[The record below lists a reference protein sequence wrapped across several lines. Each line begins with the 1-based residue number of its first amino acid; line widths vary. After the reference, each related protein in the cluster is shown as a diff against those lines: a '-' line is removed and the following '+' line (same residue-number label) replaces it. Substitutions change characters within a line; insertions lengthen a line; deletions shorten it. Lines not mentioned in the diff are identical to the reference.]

1 MFFKNKLERLLE
13 RICVIVLCVIT
24 AVMAIPVKSMTAAG
38 PASVVLEIL
47 HEEDTVNVKFEMVSN
62 PGIAGMS
69 FKLCY
74 DSSLLSIVSVD
85 ETLDS
90 FKSSIINP
98 DGDGFVGYAYAQAK
112 DCKDTGTVFSITFK
126 INRENEKELTY
137 ESVYIDEFDTCDS
150 NLEDV
155 NTDIKVQFSD
165 KNAQNIQNKQN
176 LQNTPEEQA
185 GVKGQSD
192 SINKSDS
199 MDKSDSKNNETLKDT
214 NSDGGKNENI
224 SKDINGTEENSVSL
238 IEVNSSDT
246 VKSTNIV
253 IVIVIAGF
261 LSLCLIATTVLVS
274 TGNAFA
280 SDANVGEL
288 AVTSAQGSEGD
299 TVKVTVSYNNN
310 QGTSGFEFRMYYDP
324 DVLELVKTTLSEDVF
339 IEDVVILG
347 DKNANEKMTNF
358 VSYAVAM
365 AKENKKSGELYTV
378 EFKIKDGV
386 AIGKHT
392 AVTES

>member
-24 AVMAIPVKSMTAAG
+24 AVMAIPVKSVTAAG

-47 HEEDTVNVKFEMVSN
+47 HEGDTVNVKLEMVSN

-98 DGDGFVGYAYAQAK
+98 DGDGFLGYAYAQAK
-112 DCKDTGTVFSITFK
+112 DCNDTGTVFSITFK

-137 ESVYIDEFDTCDS
+137 ESVYIDEFDACDS

-199 MDKSDSKNNETLKDT
+199 MDKSDGKNNETLKDM
-214 NSDGGKNENI
+214 NSNSGKHESI

-246 VKSTNIV
+246 VKSTNVI
-253 IVIVIAGF
+253 IVIVIA
-261 LSLCLIATTVLVS
+261 V
-274 TGNAFA
+274 
-280 SDANVGEL
+280 
-288 AVTSAQGSEGD
+288 
-299 TVKVTVSYNNN
+299 
-310 QGTSGFEFRMYYDP
+310 
-324 DVLELVKTTLSEDVF
+324 
-339 IEDVVILG
+339 VVI
-347 DKNANEKMTNF
+347 AI
-358 VSYAVAM
+358 VALLLLI
-365 AKENKKSGELYTV
+365 KKKSG
-378 EFKIKDGV
+378 KNRR
-386 AIGKHT
+386 
-392 AVTES
+392 S

>member
-1 MFFKNKLERLLE
+1 
-13 RICVIVLCVIT
+13 
-24 AVMAIPVKSMTAAG
+24 MAIPVKSVTAAG

-112 DCKDTGTVFSITFK
+112 NCKDTGTVFSITFK

-137 ESVYIDEFDTCDS
+137 ESVYIDEFDACDS

-155 NTDIKVQFSD
+155 NTDIKVQFLD

-199 MDKSDSKNNETLKDT
+199 MDKSDSKN
-214 NSDGGKNENI
+214 
-224 SKDINGTEENSVSL
+224 INGTEENSVSL

-246 VKSTNIV
+246 VKSTNVI
-253 IVIVIAGF
+253 IVIVIA
-261 LSLCLIATTVLVS
+261 V
-274 TGNAFA
+274 
-280 SDANVGEL
+280 
-288 AVTSAQGSEGD
+288 
-299 TVKVTVSYNNN
+299 
-310 QGTSGFEFRMYYDP
+310 
-324 DVLELVKTTLSEDVF
+324 
-339 IEDVVILG
+339 VVI
-347 DKNANEKMTNF
+347 AI
-358 VSYAVAM
+358 M
-365 AKENKKSGELYTV
+365 ALLLLIKKKSGKTGG
-378 EFKIKDGV
+378 D
-386 AIGKHT
+386 
-392 AVTES
+392 

>member
-24 AVMAIPVKSMTAAG
+24 AVMAIPVKSVTAAG

-112 DCKDTGTVFSITFK
+112 NCKDTGTVFSITFK

-137 ESVYIDEFDTCDS
+137 ESVYIDEFDACDS

-155 NTDIKVQFSD
+155 NTDIKVQFLD

-199 MDKSDSKNNETLKDT
+199 MDKSDSKN
-214 NSDGGKNENI
+214 
-224 SKDINGTEENSVSL
+224 INGTEENSVSL

-246 VKSTNIV
+246 VKSMNVI
-253 IVIVIAGF
+253 IVIVIA
-261 LSLCLIATTVLVS
+261 V
-274 TGNAFA
+274 
-280 SDANVGEL
+280 
-288 AVTSAQGSEGD
+288 
-299 TVKVTVSYNNN
+299 
-310 QGTSGFEFRMYYDP
+310 
-324 DVLELVKTTLSEDVF
+324 
-339 IEDVVILG
+339 VVI
-347 DKNANEKMTNF
+347 AI
-358 VSYAVAM
+358 M
-365 AKENKKSGELYTV
+365 ALLLLIKKKSGKTG
-378 EFKIKDGV
+378 GV
-386 AIGKHT
+386 KK
-392 AVTES
+392 

>member
-24 AVMAIPVKSMTAAG
+24 AVMAIPVKSVTAAG

-74 DSSLLSIVSVD
+74 DSSLLSIVLVD

-112 DCKDTGTVFSITFK
+112 NCKDTGTVFSITFK

-137 ESVYIDEFDTCDS
+137 ESVYIDEFDACDS

-155 NTDIKVQFSD
+155 NTDIKVQFLD

-199 MDKSDSKNNETLKDT
+199 MDKSDSKN
-214 NSDGGKNENI
+214 
-224 SKDINGTEENSVSL
+224 INGTEENSVSL

-246 VKSTNIV
+246 VKSTNVI
-253 IVIVIAGF
+253 IVIVIA
-261 LSLCLIATTVLVS
+261 V
-274 TGNAFA
+274 
-280 SDANVGEL
+280 
-288 AVTSAQGSEGD
+288 
-299 TVKVTVSYNNN
+299 
-310 QGTSGFEFRMYYDP
+310 
-324 DVLELVKTTLSEDVF
+324 
-339 IEDVVILG
+339 VVI
-347 DKNANEKMTNF
+347 AI
-358 VSYAVAM
+358 M
-365 AKENKKSGELYTV
+365 ALLLLIKKKSGKTG
-378 EFKIKDGV
+378 GV
-386 AIGKHT
+386 KK
-392 AVTES
+392 

>member
-24 AVMAIPVKSMTAAG
+24 AVMAIPVKSVTAAG
-38 PASVVLEIL
+38 SASVVLEIL
-47 HEEDTVNVKFEMVSN
+47 HEGDTVNVKLEMVSN

-85 ETLDS
+85 KTLDS

-176 LQNTPEEQA
+176 IQNTPEEQA

-224 SKDINGTEENSVSL
+224 SKDINGTEENLGSL
-238 IEVNSSDT
+238 TEGNSSDM
-246 VKSTNIV
+246 VKSTNTAAV
-253 IVIVIAGF
+253 ITAVVVIAVAVLLF
-261 LSLCLIATTVLVS
+261 LI
-274 TGNAFA
+274 
-280 SDANVGEL
+280 
-288 AVTSAQGSEGD
+288 
-299 TVKVTVSYNNN
+299 K
-310 QGTSGFEFRMYYDP
+310 
-324 DVLELVKTTLSEDVF
+324 
-339 IEDVVILG
+339 
-347 DKNANEKMTNF
+347 
-358 VSYAVAM
+358 
-365 AKENKKSGELYTV
+365 KKSGKTG
-378 EFKIKDGV
+378 GV
-386 AIGKHT
+386 KK
-392 AVTES
+392 

>member
-1 MFFKNKLERLLE
+1 M
-13 RICVIVLCVIT
+13 
-24 AVMAIPVKSMTAAG
+24 
-38 PASVVLEIL
+38 VLEIL
-47 HEEDTVNVKFEMVSN
+47 HEWDTVNVKLEMVSN

-98 DGDGFVGYAYAQAK
+98 DGDRFVGYAYAQAK

-137 ESVYIDEFDTCDS
+137 ESVYIDEFDACDS

-155 NTDIKVQFSD
+155 NTDIKVQLSD
-165 KNAQNIQNKQN
+165 KNVQNIQNKQN

-199 MDKSDSKNNETLKDT
+199 MDKSDSKN
-214 NSDGGKNENI
+214 
-224 SKDINGTEENSVSL
+224 INGTEENSVSL

-246 VKSTNIV
+246 VKSTNVI
-253 IVIVIAGF
+253 IVIVIA
-261 LSLCLIATTVLVS
+261 V
-274 TGNAFA
+274 
-280 SDANVGEL
+280 
-288 AVTSAQGSEGD
+288 
-299 TVKVTVSYNNN
+299 
-310 QGTSGFEFRMYYDP
+310 
-324 DVLELVKTTLSEDVF
+324 
-339 IEDVVILG
+339 VVI
-347 DKNANEKMTNF
+347 AI
-358 VSYAVAM
+358 VALLLLI
-365 AKENKKSGELYTV
+365 KKKSG
-378 EFKIKDGV
+378 KNRR
-386 AIGKHT
+386 
-392 AVTES
+392 S

>member
-24 AVMAIPVKSMTAAG
+24 AVMAIPVKPVTAAG

-47 HEEDTVNVKFEMVSN
+47 HEGDTVNVKLEMVSN

-176 LQNTPEEQA
+176 IQNTPEEQA

-199 MDKSDSKNNETLKDT
+199 MDKSDSKN
-214 NSDGGKNENI
+214 
-224 SKDINGTEENSVSL
+224 INGTEENSVSL

-246 VKSTNIV
+246 VKSTNVIIV
-253 IVIVIAGF
+253 NVIA
-261 LSLCLIATTVLVS
+261 V
-274 TGNAFA
+274 
-280 SDANVGEL
+280 
-288 AVTSAQGSEGD
+288 
-299 TVKVTVSYNNN
+299 
-310 QGTSGFEFRMYYDP
+310 
-324 DVLELVKTTLSEDVF
+324 
-339 IEDVVILG
+339 VVI
-347 DKNANEKMTNF
+347 AI
-358 VSYAVAM
+358 VALLLLI
-365 AKENKKSGELYTV
+365 KKKSG
-378 EFKIKDGV
+378 KNRR
-386 AIGKHT
+386 
-392 AVTES
+392 S

>member
-1 MFFKNKLERLLE
+1 
-13 RICVIVLCVIT
+13 
-24 AVMAIPVKSMTAAG
+24 
-38 PASVVLEIL
+38 
-47 HEEDTVNVKFEMVSN
+47 MVSN
-62 PGIAGMS
+62 PGI
-69 FKLCY
+69 
-74 DSSLLSIVSVD
+74 
-85 ETLDS
+85 
-90 FKSSIINP
+90 
-98 DGDGFVGYAYAQAK
+98 VGYAYAQAK
-112 DCKDTGTVFSITFK
+112 DCKDAGTVFSITFK

-199 MDKSDSKNNETLKDT
+199 MDKSDSKNNETLKDM
-214 NSDGGKNENI
+214 NSNSGKHESI
-224 SKDINGTEENSVSL
+224 SEDINGTEENSVSL

-253 IVIVIAGF
+253 IVIAAF
-261 LSLCLIATTVLVS
+261 LSLCLIATTVIVS
-274 TGNAFA
+274 IGNAFA
-280 SDANVGEL
+280 GDANVGEL
-288 AVTSAQGSEGD
+288 TVTSAQGCEGD
-299 TVKVTVSYNNN
+299 TVKVMVSYNNN

-324 DVLELVKTTLSEDVF
+324 DVLELVKITLSEDVF

-378 EFKIKDGV
+378 EFKIKDGA
-386 AIGKHT
+386 AIGKYT
-392 AVTES
+392 VVTES

>member
-24 AVMAIPVKSMTAAG
+24 AVMAIPVKSVTAAG

-137 ESVYIDEFDTCDS
+137 ESVYIDEFDTCNS

-176 LQNTPEEQA
+176 IQNTPEEQA
-185 GVKGQSD
+185 GVKGQAD

-199 MDKSDSKNNETLKDT
+199 MDKSDSKN
-214 NSDGGKNENI
+214 
-224 SKDINGTEENSVSL
+224 INGTEENSVSL

-246 VKSTNIV
+246 VKSTNVI
-253 IVIVIAGF
+253 IVIVIA
-261 LSLCLIATTVLVS
+261 V
-274 TGNAFA
+274 
-280 SDANVGEL
+280 
-288 AVTSAQGSEGD
+288 
-299 TVKVTVSYNNN
+299 
-310 QGTSGFEFRMYYDP
+310 
-324 DVLELVKTTLSEDVF
+324 
-339 IEDVVILG
+339 VVI
-347 DKNANEKMTNF
+347 AI
-358 VSYAVAM
+358 VALLLLI
-365 AKENKKSGELYTV
+365 KKKSGKTG
-378 EFKIKDGV
+378 GV
-386 AIGKHT
+386 KK
-392 AVTES
+392 

>member
-24 AVMAIPVKSMTAAG
+24 AVMAIPVKSVTAAG

-74 DSSLLSIVSVD
+74 HSSLLSIVSVD

-112 DCKDTGTVFSITFK
+112 NCKDTGTVFSITFK

-137 ESVYIDEFDTCDS
+137 ESVYIDEFDACDS

-155 NTDIKVQFSD
+155 NTDIKVQFLD

-199 MDKSDSKNNETLKDT
+199 MDKSDSKN
-214 NSDGGKNENI
+214 
-224 SKDINGTEENSVSL
+224 INGTEENSVSL

-246 VKSTNIV
+246 VKSTNVI
-253 IVIVIAGF
+253 IVIVIA
-261 LSLCLIATTVLVS
+261 V
-274 TGNAFA
+274 
-280 SDANVGEL
+280 
-288 AVTSAQGSEGD
+288 
-299 TVKVTVSYNNN
+299 
-310 QGTSGFEFRMYYDP
+310 
-324 DVLELVKTTLSEDVF
+324 
-339 IEDVVILG
+339 VVI
-347 DKNANEKMTNF
+347 AI
-358 VSYAVAM
+358 M
-365 AKENKKSGELYTV
+365 ALLLLIKKKSGKTG
-378 EFKIKDGV
+378 GV
-386 AIGKHT
+386 KK
-392 AVTES
+392 

>member
-24 AVMAIPVKSMTAAG
+24 AVMAIPVKSVTAAG

-112 DCKDTGTVFSITFK
+112 NCKDTGTVFSITFK

-137 ESVYIDEFDTCDS
+137 ESVYIDEFDACDS

-155 NTDIKVQFSD
+155 NTDIKVQFLD

-199 MDKSDSKNNETLKDT
+199 MDKSDSKNNETLKDM
-214 NSDGGKNENI
+214 NSNSGKHESI

-246 VKSTNIV
+246 VKSTNVI
-253 IVIVIAGF
+253 IVIVIA
-261 LSLCLIATTVLVS
+261 V
-274 TGNAFA
+274 
-280 SDANVGEL
+280 
-288 AVTSAQGSEGD
+288 
-299 TVKVTVSYNNN
+299 
-310 QGTSGFEFRMYYDP
+310 
-324 DVLELVKTTLSEDVF
+324 
-339 IEDVVILG
+339 VVIAIAALLLLI
-347 DKNANEKMTNF
+347 K
-358 VSYAVAM
+358 
-365 AKENKKSGELYTV
+365 KKSGENRR
-378 EFKIKDGV
+378 I
-386 AIGKHT
+386 
-392 AVTES
+392 

>member
-1 MFFKNKLERLLE
+1 M
-13 RICVIVLCVIT
+13 
-24 AVMAIPVKSMTAAG
+24 
-38 PASVVLEIL
+38 VLEIL

-112 DCKDTGTVFSITFK
+112 NCKDTGTVFSITFK
-126 INRENEKELTY
+126 INREDEKELTY
-137 ESVYIDEFDTCDS
+137 ESVYIDEFDACDS

-199 MDKSDSKNNETLKDT
+199 MDKSDSKN
-214 NSDGGKNENI
+214 
-224 SKDINGTEENSVSL
+224 INGTEENSVSL

-246 VKSTNIV
+246 VKSTNVI
-253 IVIVIAGF
+253 IVIVIA
-261 LSLCLIATTVLVS
+261 V
-274 TGNAFA
+274 
-280 SDANVGEL
+280 
-288 AVTSAQGSEGD
+288 
-299 TVKVTVSYNNN
+299 
-310 QGTSGFEFRMYYDP
+310 
-324 DVLELVKTTLSEDVF
+324 
-339 IEDVVILG
+339 VVI
-347 DKNANEKMTNF
+347 AI
-358 VSYAVAM
+358 M
-365 AKENKKSGELYTV
+365 ALLLLIKKKSGKTG
-378 EFKIKDGV
+378 GV
-386 AIGKHT
+386 KK
-392 AVTES
+392 

>member
-1 MFFKNKLERLLE
+1 MQKQTFCVVKTAFYVELHHFSFCLIYNKNSKKYE
-13 RICVIVLCVIT
+13 
-24 AVMAIPVKSMTAAG
+24 G
-38 PASVVLEIL
+38 
-47 HEEDTVNVKFEMVSN
+47 DTVNVKFEMVSN
-62 PGIAGMS
+62 PGI
-69 FKLCY
+69 
-74 DSSLLSIVSVD
+74 
-85 ETLDS
+85 
-90 FKSSIINP
+90 
-98 DGDGFVGYAYAQAK
+98 VGYAYAQAK
-112 DCKDTGTVFSITFK
+112 DCKDAGTVFSITFK

-165 KNAQNIQNKQN
+165 KNADKNAQNKQN

-253 IVIVIAGF
+253 IVIVIAAF
-261 LSLCLIATTVLVS
+261 LSLCLIATTVIVS
-274 TGNAFA
+274 AGNAFA
-280 SDANVGEL
+280 GDANV
-288 AVTSAQGSEGD
+288 
-299 TVKVTVSYNNN
+299 
-310 QGTSGFEFRMYYDP
+310 
-324 DVLELVKTTLSEDVF
+324 
-339 IEDVVILG
+339 
-347 DKNANEKMTNF
+347 
-358 VSYAVAM
+358 
-365 AKENKKSGELYTV
+365 
-378 EFKIKDGV
+378 
-386 AIGKHT
+386 
-392 AVTES
+392 

>member
-24 AVMAIPVKSMTAAG
+24 AVMAIPVKSVTAAG
-38 PASVVLEIL
+38 SASVVLEIL
-47 HEEDTVNVKFEMVSN
+47 HEGDTVNVKLEMVSN

-126 INRENEKELTY
+126 INCENEKELTY
-137 ESVYIDEFDTCDS
+137 ESAYIDEFDTCDS

-155 NTDIKVQFSD
+155 NTDIKVQVSD
-165 KNAQNIQNKQN
+165 KNKQN
-176 LQNTPEEQA
+176 LQNMPEEQT

-199 MDKSDSKNNETLKDT
+199 MDKSDSKN
-214 NSDGGKNENI
+214 
-224 SKDINGTEENSVSL
+224 INGTEENSVSL

-246 VKSTNIV
+246 VKSTNVI
-253 IVIVIAGF
+253 IVIVIA
-261 LSLCLIATTVLVS
+261 V
-274 TGNAFA
+274 
-280 SDANVGEL
+280 
-288 AVTSAQGSEGD
+288 
-299 TVKVTVSYNNN
+299 
-310 QGTSGFEFRMYYDP
+310 
-324 DVLELVKTTLSEDVF
+324 
-339 IEDVVILG
+339 VVI
-347 DKNANEKMTNF
+347 AI
-358 VSYAVAM
+358 VALLLLI
-365 AKENKKSGELYTV
+365 KKKSG
-378 EFKIKDGV
+378 KNRR
-386 AIGKHT
+386 
-392 AVTES
+392 S

>member
-24 AVMAIPVKSMTAAG
+24 AVMAIPVKPVTAAG

-47 HEEDTVNVKFEMVSN
+47 HEGDTVNVKLEMVSN

-112 DCKDTGTVFSITFK
+112 DCNDTGTVFSIIFK

-176 LQNTPEEQA
+176 IQNTPEEQA

-199 MDKSDSKNNETLKDT
+199 MDKSDSKN
-214 NSDGGKNENI
+214 
-224 SKDINGTEENSVSL
+224 INGTEENSVSL

-246 VKSTNIV
+246 VKSTNVI
-253 IVIVIAGF
+253 IVIVIA
-261 LSLCLIATTVLVS
+261 V
-274 TGNAFA
+274 
-280 SDANVGEL
+280 
-288 AVTSAQGSEGD
+288 
-299 TVKVTVSYNNN
+299 
-310 QGTSGFEFRMYYDP
+310 
-324 DVLELVKTTLSEDVF
+324 
-339 IEDVVILG
+339 VVI
-347 DKNANEKMTNF
+347 AI
-358 VSYAVAM
+358 VALLLLI
-365 AKENKKSGELYTV
+365 KKKSGENRR
-378 EFKIKDGV
+378 
-386 AIGKHT
+386 
-392 AVTES
+392 S

>member
-24 AVMAIPVKSMTAAG
+24 AEMAIPVKSVTAAG

-112 DCKDTGTVFSITFK
+112 NCKDTGTVFSITFK

-137 ESVYIDEFDTCDS
+137 ESVYIDEFDACDS

-155 NTDIKVQFSD
+155 NTDIKVQFLD

-199 MDKSDSKNNETLKDT
+199 MDKSDSKN
-214 NSDGGKNENI
+214 
-224 SKDINGTEENSVSL
+224 INGTEENSVSL

-246 VKSTNIV
+246 VKSTNVI
-253 IVIVIAGF
+253 IVIVIA
-261 LSLCLIATTVLVS
+261 V
-274 TGNAFA
+274 
-280 SDANVGEL
+280 
-288 AVTSAQGSEGD
+288 
-299 TVKVTVSYNNN
+299 
-310 QGTSGFEFRMYYDP
+310 
-324 DVLELVKTTLSEDVF
+324 
-339 IEDVVILG
+339 VVI
-347 DKNANEKMTNF
+347 AI
-358 VSYAVAM
+358 M
-365 AKENKKSGELYTV
+365 ALLLLIKKKSGKTG
-378 EFKIKDGV
+378 GV
-386 AIGKHT
+386 KK
-392 AVTES
+392 

>member
-1 MFFKNKLERLLE
+1 
-13 RICVIVLCVIT
+13 
-24 AVMAIPVKSMTAAG
+24 
-38 PASVVLEIL
+38 
-47 HEEDTVNVKFEMVSN
+47 MVSN
-62 PGIAGMS
+62 PGIA
-69 FKLCY
+69 
-74 DSSLLSIVSVD
+74 
-85 ETLDS
+85 
-90 FKSSIINP
+90 
-98 DGDGFVGYAYAQAK
+98 GYAYAQAK

-150 NLEDV
+150 YLEDV

-176 LQNTPEEQA
+176 LQDTPEEQA

-253 IVIVIAGF
+253 IVIAAF
-261 LSLCLIATTVLVS
+261 LSLCLIATTVIVS
-274 TGNAFA
+274 AGNAFA
-280 SDANVGEL
+280 GDANV
-288 AVTSAQGSEGD
+288 
-299 TVKVTVSYNNN
+299 
-310 QGTSGFEFRMYYDP
+310 
-324 DVLELVKTTLSEDVF
+324 
-339 IEDVVILG
+339 
-347 DKNANEKMTNF
+347 
-358 VSYAVAM
+358 
-365 AKENKKSGELYTV
+365 
-378 EFKIKDGV
+378 
-386 AIGKHT
+386 
-392 AVTES
+392 

>member
-24 AVMAIPVKSMTAAG
+24 AVMAIPVKSVTAAG
-38 PASVVLEIL
+38 SASVVLEIL
-47 HEEDTVNVKFEMVSN
+47 HEGDTVNVKLEMVSN

-69 FKLCY
+69 LKLCY

-90 FKSSIINP
+90 FKSSIINHN
-98 DGDGFVGYAYAQAK
+98 GDGFVGYAYAQAK

-199 MDKSDSKNNETLKDT
+199 MDKSDSKN
-214 NSDGGKNENI
+214 
-224 SKDINGTEENSVSL
+224 INGTEENSVSL

-246 VKSTNIV
+246 VKSTNVI
-253 IVIVIAGF
+253 IVIVIA
-261 LSLCLIATTVLVS
+261 V
-274 TGNAFA
+274 
-280 SDANVGEL
+280 
-288 AVTSAQGSEGD
+288 
-299 TVKVTVSYNNN
+299 
-310 QGTSGFEFRMYYDP
+310 
-324 DVLELVKTTLSEDVF
+324 
-339 IEDVVILG
+339 VVI
-347 DKNANEKMTNF
+347 AI
-358 VSYAVAM
+358 VALLLLI
-365 AKENKKSGELYTV
+365 KKKSG
-378 EFKIKDGV
+378 KNRR
-386 AIGKHT
+386 
-392 AVTES
+392 S

>member
-24 AVMAIPVKSMTAAG
+24 AVMAIPVKSVTAAG

-112 DCKDTGTVFSITFK
+112 NCKDTGTVFSITFK

-137 ESVYIDEFDTCDS
+137 ESVYIDEFDACDS

-155 NTDIKVQFSD
+155 NTDIKVQFLD

-199 MDKSDSKNNETLKDT
+199 MDKSDSKN
-214 NSDGGKNENI
+214 
-224 SKDINGTEENSVSL
+224 INGTEENSVSL

-246 VKSTNIV
+246 VKSPNVI
-253 IVIVIAGF
+253 IVIVIA
-261 LSLCLIATTVLVS
+261 V
-274 TGNAFA
+274 
-280 SDANVGEL
+280 
-288 AVTSAQGSEGD
+288 
-299 TVKVTVSYNNN
+299 
-310 QGTSGFEFRMYYDP
+310 
-324 DVLELVKTTLSEDVF
+324 
-339 IEDVVILG
+339 VVI
-347 DKNANEKMTNF
+347 AI
-358 VSYAVAM
+358 M
-365 AKENKKSGELYTV
+365 ALLLLIKKKSGKTG
-378 EFKIKDGV
+378 GV
-386 AIGKHT
+386 KK
-392 AVTES
+392 

>member
-24 AVMAIPVKSMTAAG
+24 AVMAIPVKSVTVAG

-112 DCKDTGTVFSITFK
+112 NCKDTGTVFSITFK

-137 ESVYIDEFDTCDS
+137 ESVYIDEFDACDS

-155 NTDIKVQFSD
+155 NTDIKVQFLD

-199 MDKSDSKNNETLKDT
+199 MDKSDSKN
-214 NSDGGKNENI
+214 
-224 SKDINGTEENSVSL
+224 INGTEENSVSL

-246 VKSTNIV
+246 VKSTNVI
-253 IVIVIAGF
+253 IVIVIA
-261 LSLCLIATTVLVS
+261 V
-274 TGNAFA
+274 
-280 SDANVGEL
+280 
-288 AVTSAQGSEGD
+288 
-299 TVKVTVSYNNN
+299 
-310 QGTSGFEFRMYYDP
+310 
-324 DVLELVKTTLSEDVF
+324 
-339 IEDVVILG
+339 VVI
-347 DKNANEKMTNF
+347 AI
-358 VSYAVAM
+358 M
-365 AKENKKSGELYTV
+365 ALLLLIKKKSGKTG
-378 EFKIKDGV
+378 GV
-386 AIGKHT
+386 KK
-392 AVTES
+392 

>member
-24 AVMAIPVKSMTAAG
+24 AVMAIPVKSVTAAG

-112 DCKDTGTVFSITFK
+112 NCKDTGTVFSITFK
-126 INRENEKELTY
+126 INREDEKELTY
-137 ESVYIDEFDTCDS
+137 ESVYIDEFDACDS

-199 MDKSDSKNNETLKDT
+199 MDKSDSKN
-214 NSDGGKNENI
+214 
-224 SKDINGTEENSVSL
+224 INGTEENSVSL

-246 VKSTNIV
+246 VKSTNVI
-253 IVIVIAGF
+253 IVIVIA
-261 LSLCLIATTVLVS
+261 V
-274 TGNAFA
+274 
-280 SDANVGEL
+280 
-288 AVTSAQGSEGD
+288 
-299 TVKVTVSYNNN
+299 
-310 QGTSGFEFRMYYDP
+310 
-324 DVLELVKTTLSEDVF
+324 
-339 IEDVVILG
+339 VVI
-347 DKNANEKMTNF
+347 AI
-358 VSYAVAM
+358 M
-365 AKENKKSGELYTV
+365 ALLLLIKKKSGKTG
-378 EFKIKDGV
+378 GV
-386 AIGKHT
+386 KK
-392 AVTES
+392 

>member
-13 RICVIVLCVIT
+13 QICVIVLCVIT
-24 AVMAIPVKSMTAAG
+24 AVMAIPVKPVTAAG

-112 DCKDTGTVFSITFK
+112 DCKDTGTMFSITFK

-165 KNAQNIQNKQN
+165 KNVQNIQNKQN
-176 LQNTPEEQA
+176 IQNTPEEQA

-199 MDKSDSKNNETLKDT
+199 MDKSDSKN
-214 NSDGGKNENI
+214 
-224 SKDINGTEENSVSL
+224 INGTEENSVSL

-246 VKSTNIV
+246 VKSTNVIIV
-253 IVIVIAGF
+253 NVIA
-261 LSLCLIATTVLVS
+261 V
-274 TGNAFA
+274 
-280 SDANVGEL
+280 
-288 AVTSAQGSEGD
+288 
-299 TVKVTVSYNNN
+299 
-310 QGTSGFEFRMYYDP
+310 
-324 DVLELVKTTLSEDVF
+324 
-339 IEDVVILG
+339 VVI
-347 DKNANEKMTNF
+347 AI
-358 VSYAVAM
+358 VALLLLI
-365 AKENKKSGELYTV
+365 KKKSG
-378 EFKIKDGV
+378 KNRR
-386 AIGKHT
+386 
-392 AVTES
+392 S

>member
-1 MFFKNKLERLLE
+1 M
-13 RICVIVLCVIT
+13 
-24 AVMAIPVKSMTAAG
+24 
-38 PASVVLEIL
+38 
-47 HEEDTVNVKFEMVSN
+47 
-62 PGIAGMS
+62 
-69 FKLCY
+69 
-74 DSSLLSIVSVD
+74 
-85 ETLDS
+85 
-90 FKSSIINP
+90 
-98 DGDGFVGYAYAQAK
+98 GYAYAQAK
-112 DCKDTGTVFSITFK
+112 DCKDAGTVFSITFK

-199 MDKSDSKNNETLKDT
+199 KNNETLKDT
-214 NSDGGKNENI
+214 NSNSGKHESI

-280 SDANVGEL
+280 SDAFAGDANVGEL
-288 AVTSAQGSEGD
+288 TVTSAQGCEGD
-299 TVKVTVSYNNN
+299 TVKVMVSYNNN

-324 DVLELVKTTLSEDVF
+324 DVLELVKITLSEDVF

-378 EFKIKDGV
+378 EFKIKDGA
-386 AIGKHT
+386 AIGKYT

>member
-24 AVMAIPVKSMTAAG
+24 AVMAIPVKSVTAAG

-112 DCKDTGTVFSITFK
+112 DCKDTGTMFSITFK

-165 KNAQNIQNKQN
+165 KNVQNIQNKQN
-176 LQNTPEEQA
+176 IQNTPEEQA

-199 MDKSDSKNNETLKDT
+199 MDKSDSKN
-214 NSDGGKNENI
+214 
-224 SKDINGTEENSVSL
+224 INGTEENSVSL

-246 VKSTNIV
+246 VKSTNVIIV
-253 IVIVIAGF
+253 NVIA
-261 LSLCLIATTVLVS
+261 V
-274 TGNAFA
+274 
-280 SDANVGEL
+280 
-288 AVTSAQGSEGD
+288 
-299 TVKVTVSYNNN
+299 
-310 QGTSGFEFRMYYDP
+310 
-324 DVLELVKTTLSEDVF
+324 
-339 IEDVVILG
+339 VVI
-347 DKNANEKMTNF
+347 AI
-358 VSYAVAM
+358 VALLLLI
-365 AKENKKSGELYTV
+365 KKKSG
-378 EFKIKDGV
+378 KNRR
-386 AIGKHT
+386 
-392 AVTES
+392 S

>member
-1 MFFKNKLERLLE
+1 MFLKNKLERLLE

-24 AVMAIPVKSMTAAG
+24 AVMAIPVKSVTAAG
-38 PASVVLEIL
+38 SASVVLEIL
-47 HEEDTVNVKFEMVSN
+47 HEGDTVNVKFEMVSN

-176 LQNTPEEQA
+176 IQNTPEEQA

-199 MDKSDSKNNETLKDT
+199 MDKSDSKN
-214 NSDGGKNENI
+214 
-224 SKDINGTEENSVSL
+224 INGTEENSVSL

-246 VKSTNIV
+246 VKSTNVIIV
-253 IVIVIAGF
+253 NVIA
-261 LSLCLIATTVLVS
+261 V
-274 TGNAFA
+274 
-280 SDANVGEL
+280 
-288 AVTSAQGSEGD
+288 
-299 TVKVTVSYNNN
+299 
-310 QGTSGFEFRMYYDP
+310 
-324 DVLELVKTTLSEDVF
+324 
-339 IEDVVILG
+339 VVI
-347 DKNANEKMTNF
+347 AI
-358 VSYAVAM
+358 VALLLLI
-365 AKENKKSGELYTV
+365 KKKSG
-378 EFKIKDGV
+378 KNRR
-386 AIGKHT
+386 
-392 AVTES
+392 S

>member
-24 AVMAIPVKSMTAAG
+24 AVMAIPVKSVTAAG

-47 HEEDTVNVKFEMVSN
+47 HEGDTVNVKFEMVSN

-112 DCKDTGTVFSITFK
+112 DCKDTGTVFSIAFK

-137 ESVYIDEFDTCDS
+137 ESVYIDEFDACDS

-199 MDKSDSKNNETLKDT
+199 MDKSDSKN
-214 NSDGGKNENI
+214 
-224 SKDINGTEENSVSL
+224 INGTEENSVSL
-238 IEVNSSDT
+238 IEINSSDT
-246 VKSTNIV
+246 VKSTNVI
-253 IVIVIAGF
+253 IVIVIA
-261 LSLCLIATTVLVS
+261 V
-274 TGNAFA
+274 
-280 SDANVGEL
+280 
-288 AVTSAQGSEGD
+288 
-299 TVKVTVSYNNN
+299 
-310 QGTSGFEFRMYYDP
+310 
-324 DVLELVKTTLSEDVF
+324 
-339 IEDVVILG
+339 VVI
-347 DKNANEKMTNF
+347 AI
-358 VSYAVAM
+358 VALLLLI
-365 AKENKKSGELYTV
+365 KKKSGKTG
-378 EFKIKDGV
+378 GV
-386 AIGKHT
+386 KK
-392 AVTES
+392 

>member
-24 AVMAIPVKSMTAAG
+24 AVMAIPVKSVTAAG

-47 HEEDTVNVKFEMVSN
+47 HEGDTVNVKLEMVSN

-176 LQNTPEEQA
+176 IQNTPEEQA

-199 MDKSDSKNNETLKDT
+199 MDKLDSKN
-214 NSDGGKNENI
+214 
-224 SKDINGTEENSVSL
+224 INGTEENLGSL
-238 IEVNSSDT
+238 TEGNSSDT
-246 VKSTNIV
+246 VKSTNVI
-253 IVIVIAGF
+253 IVIVIA
-261 LSLCLIATTVLVS
+261 V
-274 TGNAFA
+274 
-280 SDANVGEL
+280 
-288 AVTSAQGSEGD
+288 
-299 TVKVTVSYNNN
+299 
-310 QGTSGFEFRMYYDP
+310 
-324 DVLELVKTTLSEDVF
+324 
-339 IEDVVILG
+339 VVI
-347 DKNANEKMTNF
+347 AI
-358 VSYAVAM
+358 VALLLLI
-365 AKENKKSGELYTV
+365 KKKSGENRR
-378 EFKIKDGV
+378 
-386 AIGKHT
+386 
-392 AVTES
+392 S

>member
-1 MFFKNKLERLLE
+1 M
-13 RICVIVLCVIT
+13 
-24 AVMAIPVKSMTAAG
+24 
-38 PASVVLEIL
+38 VLEIL

-62 PGIAGMS
+62 PGIEGMS

-112 DCKDTGTVFSITFK
+112 NCKDTGTVFSITFK

-137 ESVYIDEFDTCDS
+137 ESVYIDEFDACDS

-155 NTDIKVQFSD
+155 NTDIKVQFLD

-199 MDKSDSKNNETLKDT
+199 MDKSDSKN
-214 NSDGGKNENI
+214 
-224 SKDINGTEENSVSL
+224 INGTEENSVSL

-246 VKSTNIV
+246 VKSTNVI
-253 IVIVIAGF
+253 IVIVIA
-261 LSLCLIATTVLVS
+261 V
-274 TGNAFA
+274 
-280 SDANVGEL
+280 
-288 AVTSAQGSEGD
+288 
-299 TVKVTVSYNNN
+299 
-310 QGTSGFEFRMYYDP
+310 
-324 DVLELVKTTLSEDVF
+324 
-339 IEDVVILG
+339 VVI
-347 DKNANEKMTNF
+347 AI
-358 VSYAVAM
+358 M
-365 AKENKKSGELYTV
+365 ALLLLIKKKSGKTG
-378 EFKIKDGV
+378 GV
-386 AIGKHT
+386 KK
-392 AVTES
+392 

>member
-24 AVMAIPVKSMTAAG
+24 AVMAIPVKPVTAAG

-112 DCKDTGTVFSITFK
+112 DCKDTGTMFSITFK
-126 INRENEKELTY
+126 INRENEKALTY

-165 KNAQNIQNKQN
+165 KNVQNIQNKQN
-176 LQNTPEEQA
+176 IQNTPEEQA

-199 MDKSDSKNNETLKDT
+199 MDKSDSKN
-214 NSDGGKNENI
+214 
-224 SKDINGTEENSVSL
+224 INGTEENSVSL

-246 VKSTNIV
+246 VKSTNVIIV
-253 IVIVIAGF
+253 NVIA
-261 LSLCLIATTVLVS
+261 V
-274 TGNAFA
+274 
-280 SDANVGEL
+280 
-288 AVTSAQGSEGD
+288 
-299 TVKVTVSYNNN
+299 
-310 QGTSGFEFRMYYDP
+310 
-324 DVLELVKTTLSEDVF
+324 
-339 IEDVVILG
+339 VVI
-347 DKNANEKMTNF
+347 AI
-358 VSYAVAM
+358 VALLLLI
-365 AKENKKSGELYTV
+365 KKKSG
-378 EFKIKDGV
+378 KNRR
-386 AIGKHT
+386 
-392 AVTES
+392 S

>member
-24 AVMAIPVKSMTAAG
+24 AVMAIPVKSVTAAG

-112 DCKDTGTVFSITFK
+112 NCKDTGTVFSITFK

-137 ESVYIDEFDTCDS
+137 ESVYIDEFDACDS

-155 NTDIKVQFSD
+155 NTDIKVQFLD

-199 MDKSDSKNNETLKDT
+199 MDKSDSKN
-214 NSDGGKNENI
+214 
-224 SKDINGTEENSVSL
+224 INGTEENSVSL

-246 VKSTNIV
+246 VKSTNVI
-253 IVIVIAGF
+253 IVIVIA
-261 LSLCLIATTVLVS
+261 V
-274 TGNAFA
+274 
-280 SDANVGEL
+280 
-288 AVTSAQGSEGD
+288 
-299 TVKVTVSYNNN
+299 
-310 QGTSGFEFRMYYDP
+310 
-324 DVLELVKTTLSEDVF
+324 
-339 IEDVVILG
+339 VVI
-347 DKNANEKMTNF
+347 AI
-358 VSYAVAM
+358 M
-365 AKENKKSGELYTV
+365 ALLLLIKKKSGKKQSIYSCI
-378 EFKIKDGV
+378 FKRMPYCNNSSCVNGQRICKRCKRRRACCNFSTGL
-386 AIGKHT
+386 
-392 AVTES
+392 

>member
-1 MFFKNKLERLLE
+1 MK
-13 RICVIVLCVIT
+13 
-24 AVMAIPVKSMTAAG
+24 G
-38 PASVVLEIL
+38 
-47 HEEDTVNVKFEMVSN
+47 DTVNVKFEMVSN
-62 PGIAGMS
+62 PGI
-69 FKLCY
+69 
-74 DSSLLSIVSVD
+74 
-85 ETLDS
+85 
-90 FKSSIINP
+90 
-98 DGDGFVGYAYAQAK
+98 VGYAYAQAK
-112 DCKDTGTVFSITFK
+112 DCKDAGTVFSITFK

-176 LQNTPEEQA
+176 LQNTQEEQA

-199 MDKSDSKNNETLKDT
+199 KNNETLKDT
-214 NSDGGKNENI
+214 NSNSGKHESI

-288 AVTSAQGSEGD
+288 AVTSAQGCEGD

-310 QGTSGFEFRMYYDP
+310 QGTSGFEFRMYYNP
-324 DVLELVKTTLSEDVF
+324 DVLELVKTTLSEMY
-339 IEDVVILG
+339 LS
-347 DKNANEKMTNF
+347 KM
-358 VSYAVAM
+358 
-365 AKENKKSGELYTV
+365 
-378 EFKIKDGV
+378 
-386 AIGKHT
+386 
-392 AVTES
+392 

>member
-24 AVMAIPVKSMTAAG
+24 AVMAIPVKSVTAAG

-74 DSSLLSIVSVD
+74 DSGLLSVVSVD

-137 ESVYIDEFDTCDS
+137 ESVYIDEFDACDS

-199 MDKSDSKNNETLKDT
+199 MDKSDSKN
-214 NSDGGKNENI
+214 
-224 SKDINGTEENSVSL
+224 INGTEENSVSL

-246 VKSTNIV
+246 VKSTNVI
-253 IVIVIAGF
+253 IVIVIA
-261 LSLCLIATTVLVS
+261 V
-274 TGNAFA
+274 
-280 SDANVGEL
+280 
-288 AVTSAQGSEGD
+288 
-299 TVKVTVSYNNN
+299 
-310 QGTSGFEFRMYYDP
+310 
-324 DVLELVKTTLSEDVF
+324 
-339 IEDVVILG
+339 VVI
-347 DKNANEKMTNF
+347 AI
-358 VSYAVAM
+358 VALLLLI
-365 AKENKKSGELYTV
+365 KKKSGKTG
-378 EFKIKDGV
+378 GV
-386 AIGKHT
+386 KK
-392 AVTES
+392 

>member
-24 AVMAIPVKSMTAAG
+24 AVMAIPVKSVTAAG

-74 DSSLLSIVSVD
+74 DSSLLSIVLVD

-112 DCKDTGTVFSITFK
+112 NCKDTGTVFSITFK

-137 ESVYIDEFDTCDS
+137 ESVYIDEFDACDS

-155 NTDIKVQFSD
+155 NTDIKVQFLD

-199 MDKSDSKNNETLKDT
+199 MDKSDSKN
-214 NSDGGKNENI
+214 
-224 SKDINGTEENSVSL
+224 INGTEENSVSL

-246 VKSTNIV
+246 VKSTNVI
-253 IVIVIAGF
+253 IVIVIA
-261 LSLCLIATTVLVS
+261 V
-274 TGNAFA
+274 
-280 SDANVGEL
+280 
-288 AVTSAQGSEGD
+288 
-299 TVKVTVSYNNN
+299 
-310 QGTSGFEFRMYYDP
+310 
-324 DVLELVKTTLSEDVF
+324 
-339 IEDVVILG
+339 VVI
-347 DKNANEKMTNF
+347 AI
-358 VSYAVAM
+358 VALLLLI
-365 AKENKKSGELYTV
+365 KKKSGKTG
-378 EFKIKDGV
+378 GV
-386 AIGKHT
+386 KK
-392 AVTES
+392 